1 MQITKESFEYIFQFN
16 LRLIS
21 TDNPSNYIKYHI
33 YITKIRK
40 AKLNKNVI
48 KNICEKL
55 NVEKFIF
62 DKVATIK
69 NLMHIE
75 HRGSAYYNK

>member
-40 AKLNKNVI
+40 AKLNKDAI
-48 KNICEKL
+48 KNICEK
-55 NVEKFIF
+55 
-62 DKVATIK
+62 
-69 NLMHIE
+69 
-75 HRGSAYYNK
+75 